1 MVNNLIKN
9 NICNHIN
16 IKIILKTHIIP
27 PLITDLPILNFFFLY
42 IFPAKLHNVAL
53 YCYSGVHVE
62 LRGSSGKEK

>member
-9 NICNHIN
+9 NICNYMKHEN
-16 IKIILKTHIIP
+16 NSEQLLLLHHLS
-27 PLITDLPILNFFFLY
+27 LIYLYLNFFY

-53 YCYSGVHVE
+53 YCYSGVHVD